1 MSERGSRSI
10 IIGTAGHV
18 DHGKSSLV
26 LALSGTDP
34 DRLAEEKRRG
44 LTIELGFARLEIA
57 GAPRLGIVDVPGHED
72 FMRTMLAGASGIDLL
87 LLVVAADEGP
97 MPQTV
102 EHMQVADLLGIRNG
116 VVALSK
122 TDRVQEEWLELAFD
136 SVREHLDRFGVRDAW
151 PIVPVSAQTG
161 AGIEELRAALLAAA
175 ASLPGRPDGDLFRLP
190 VDRAFSIA
198 GAGTVVTGSVWSGEI
213 SRGSAIRILPAGEQ
227 ARVRGVQEFGEDV
240 ERAGAGARCA
250 LALAGLPLERVS
262 RGDMIVSEPHWRSTR
277 RFGARVRMLS
287 DTQEILEHADR
298 VRLYHGTSETIGRVL
313 LSSGDA
319 VGSGESD
326 WAVIITREALPVR
339 ARDRFVLRR
348 VSPMR
353 TIGGGVVTDLD
364 PGRRWRQ
371 ATEAWDRLITGDRKE
386 ALEAAVRLTGGRGLD
401 RGELPLRTGLPPEA
415 DLSSGDVIDVG
426 GRLFDP
432 GIAANARHAAWKAV
446 RDGHRKAPRQPGVP
460 LESVRAALSDR
471 YAVDLADHVLR
482 ELEAQGS
489 LVRAGPEVRL
499 SDHSVRLTEAESAA
513 RDLLVETLE
522 SAGLSPPGP
531 SQLAEL
537 PGMDRPLLNDLLRIL
552 VRDGRVVAVGPELFI
567 GAAALHRLR
576 TGVKTVL
583 DAGSPAQPGAFAAE
597 FGLSRRELIPL
608 LEYLD
613 RTGVTERT
621 VEGRVAGPQGRGADP
636 PAGI

>member
-583 DAGSPAQPGAFAAE
+583 EAGSPAQPGAFAAE